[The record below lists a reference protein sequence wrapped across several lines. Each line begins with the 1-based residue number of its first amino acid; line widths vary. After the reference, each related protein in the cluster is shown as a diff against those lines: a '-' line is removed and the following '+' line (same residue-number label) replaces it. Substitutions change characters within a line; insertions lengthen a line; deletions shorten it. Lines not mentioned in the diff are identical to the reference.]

1 MEKEQYEKLKSKNK
15 AQFKLG
21 CVTSFNQELA
31 EIQTKHP
38 HVLDFYFA
46 EHHGL
51 WILRSSNDDWDLA
64 EYDTKSDMLLELGS

>member
-1 MEKEQYEKLKSKNK
+1 MENTTVKVKGE
-15 AQFKLG
+15 
-21 CVTSFNQELA
+21 
-31 EIQTKHP
+31 KHP

-64 EYDTKSDMLLELGS
+64 EYDTKSDMLLELVNH